1 MNCGIIDIGS
11 NTMRLA
17 VYRCE
22 DGKVLPLINK
32 KEMVGLAGY
41 IVDNKL
47 SKEGIE
53 RACTTLNNFKD
64 IIDSVNIDML
74 QPIATAS
81 LRNIANTDEALYIIK
96 EKTGFDIEVLS
107 GAEEGICDFV
117 GATHDQD
124 INDGLLVDIGGGST
138 EIVIFHGKDIEK
150 VFSMPI
156 GSLNFYSKYVS
167 KLIPKS
173 KSRDELK
180 AKVISE
186 LNKIEG
192 IQGKSFKNMCGVGGS
207 IRAALKLNNAV
218 FTKLDSTEIDVNNI
232 NKLLYRF
239 RRGTKDN
246 LEVILK
252 ICPDRIHTIIPGMII
267 IDTICKYFDIETIH
281 VSNCGVREGYLYRH
295 ILDK

>member
-1 MNCGIIDIGS
+1 
-11 NTMRLA
+11 MRLA
-17 VYRCE
+17 VYRCQ
-22 DGKVLPLINK
+22 DGKASPLINK

-41 IVDNKL
+41 IEDNKL
-47 SKEGIE
+47 TKEGIE
-53 RACTTLNNFKD
+53 RACITLNNFKD
-64 IIDSVNIDML
+64 IIESVNIDEL

-107 GAEEGICDFV
+107 GVEEGICDFV

-124 INDGLLVDIGGGST
+124 IDDGLLVDIGGGST
-138 EIVIFHGKDIEK
+138 EIVIFKGKEIEK

-173 KSRDELK
+173 KAREKMK

-192 IQGKSFKNMCGVGGS
+192 IQGRSFKNMCGVGGS
-207 IRAALKLNNAV
+207 IRATLKLNNAI
-218 FTKLDSTEIDVNNI
+218 FTKLDCTEIDVNNI

-239 RRGTKDN
+239 KRGTKEN

-295 ILDK
+295 ILK

>member
-1 MNCGIIDIGS
+1 
-11 NTMRLA
+11 MRLA

-22 DGKVLPLINK
+22 DGKASPLINK

-41 IVDNKL
+41 IEDNKL
-47 SKEGIE
+47 TKEGIE
-53 RACTTLNNFKD
+53 RACITLNNFKD
-64 IIDSVNIDML
+64 IIESVNIDEL

-107 GAEEGICDFV
+107 GVEEGICDFV
-117 GATHDQD
+117 GATHDKD
-124 INDGLLVDIGGGST
+124 IDDGLLVDIGGGST
-138 EIVIFHGKDIEK
+138 EIVIFKGKEIEK

-167 KLIPKS
+167 KLIPKD
-173 KSRDELK
+173 KAREKMK

-192 IQGKSFKNMCGVGGS
+192 IQGRSFKNMCGVGGS
-207 IRAALKLNNAV
+207 IRATLKLNNAV
-218 FTKLDSTEIDVNNI
+218 FTKLDCTEIDVNNI
-232 NKLLYRF
+232 KKLLYRF
-239 RRGTKDN
+239 KRGTKEN

-295 ILDK
+295 ILK

>member
-1 MNCGIIDIGS
+1 MNYGIIDIGS

-17 VYRCE
+17 VYRYE
-22 DGKVLPLINK
+22 EGKVLPLINK

-47 SKEGIE
+47 TKEGIE
-53 RACTTLNNFKD
+53 RACTTLNNFKA
-64 IIDSVNIDML
+64 IIDSVTIDKL

-107 GAEEGICDFV
+107 GVEEGICDFV

-124 INDGLLVDIGGGST
+124 IDDGLLVDIGGGST
-138 EIVIFHGKDIEK
+138 EIVIFKGKEIKK

-173 KSRDELK
+173 KAREKMK

-207 IRAALKLNNAV
+207 IRAALKLNNAI

-239 RRGTKDN
+239 RRGTKEN

-252 ICPDRIHTIIPGMII
+252 ICPDRIHTIIPGMVIM
-267 IDTICKYFDIETIH
+267 DTICQYFDIETIH

-295 ILDK
+295 ILK